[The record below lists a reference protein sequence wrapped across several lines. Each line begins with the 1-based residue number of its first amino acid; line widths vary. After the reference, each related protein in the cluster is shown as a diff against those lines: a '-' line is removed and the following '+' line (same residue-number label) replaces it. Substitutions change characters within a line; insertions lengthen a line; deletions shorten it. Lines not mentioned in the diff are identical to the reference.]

1 MPRSRMSCPV
11 HGSGGTLLTL
21 ANCLSTTVSI
31 TLSTIPV
38 EAPDCHSGVGWPSVD
53 HVAIY
58 PHESGTAPHF
68 LALPEDADS
77 AGVAQPV
84 FLAGDILVNGR
95 YAGIAKNIATAGRL
109 GRLFN
114 ARFGDTLEMFFPAS
128 VQGPQVVSLFV
139 SIR

>member
-1 MPRSRMSCPV
+1 MGIVRDALERTPEAGDTETVAGTGMVDELAQPGALELS
-11 HGSGGTLLTL
+11 SG
-21 ANCLSTTVSI
+21 
-31 TLSTIPV
+31 
-38 EAPDCHSGVGWPSVD
+38 D
-53 HVAIY
+53 HVA
-58 PHESGTAPHF
+58 
-68 LALPEDADS
+68 EDANG

-84 FLAGDILVNGR
+84 FLAGDILVSGR